1 MHAHI
6 LYCHSSSVMQLR
18 FSHVLYCQPRLCS
31 CSLLPTL
38 TQLTFCI
45 VAHIMHWQP
54 RQFSCSV
61 FPTLSLFTISIANP
75 DSFHVLNCLP
85 YVCSCSVYLALTLLI
100 FCIAIANPN
109 SAHIIYCKSCS
120 VLPKQT
126 RLVFSIV
133 NTYSALIWQ
142 GSILISCLRV
152 LKLWIQVL
160 RGCLMVTLQ
169 TLAPQNLCSCRWE
182 GKRPVSS
189 ICRHRE
195 RRPQSAWSEIFTQI
209 KFFEF

>member
-142 GSILISCLRV
+142 GFWGDVWWWLCRPLRHKICAHV
-152 LKLWIQVL
+152 D
-160 RGCLMVTLQ
+160 
-169 TLAPQNLCSCRWE
+169 
-182 GKRPVSS
+182 GKASDR
-189 ICRHRE
+189 CQAFADTE
-195 RRPQSAWSEIFTQI
+195 SEDLNQRDR
-209 KFFEF
+209 KFSHK